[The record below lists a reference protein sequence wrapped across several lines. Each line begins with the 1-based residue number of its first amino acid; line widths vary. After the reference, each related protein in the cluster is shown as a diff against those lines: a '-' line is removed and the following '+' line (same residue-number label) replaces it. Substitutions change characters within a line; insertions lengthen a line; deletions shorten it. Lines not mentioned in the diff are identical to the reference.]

1 MPFSDVLRAQM
12 RRPPGYSPG
21 LVSRLSGVPK
31 ATIVNWLNGRVARPR
46 RWQDLARVADAMRLG
61 RDELDDLL
69 SAANHPSVLEL
80 ARRVDEDARVLLAPW
95 VPPAKSDLLANA
107 PLPIAATPFLGRTS
121 ERAALSALVCDAAD
135 GVKFGIGA
143 VLVTEQR
150 FAAHMLG
157 RWQCGASSLVP
168 LPTA

>member
-1 MPFSDVLRAQM
+1 
-12 RRPPGYSPG
+12 
-21 LVSRLSGVPK
+21 
-31 ATIVNWLNGRVARPR
+31 
-46 RWQDLARVADAMRLG
+46 MRLG

-121 ERAALSALVCDAAD
+121 ERAALSALVCDAD
-135 GVKFGIGA
+135 VR
-143 VLVTEQR
+143 V
-150 FAAHMLG
+150 G
-157 RWQCGASSLVP
+157 R
-168 LPTA
+168 